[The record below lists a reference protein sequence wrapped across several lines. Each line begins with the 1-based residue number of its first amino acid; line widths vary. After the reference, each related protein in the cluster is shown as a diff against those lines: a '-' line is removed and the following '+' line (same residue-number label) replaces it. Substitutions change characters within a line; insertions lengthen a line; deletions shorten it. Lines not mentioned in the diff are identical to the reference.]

1 MRRPDAAH
9 WRAAE
14 ELELKAMSDR
24 GVFGPRIL
32 VKDLSPEQRK
42 KVVSTQWVYRLK
54 NRDGALLYRARLVCR
69 GDQQQE
75 EVDSYAPNLNVK
87 SLRVLCALA
96 AQQDLILENM
106 DFETAYLNAPT
117 SSELYLRPAPGSLL
131 PGEEPY
137 VVPLQRALYGV
148 RDSGKCWNDEITTS
162 LTEFGLKQSHYDPCV
177 FFMIVDT
184 KPTMIFEI
192 YTDDLISGH
201 HASTETEYQQ
211 IKSAIKK
218 RYATRD
224 VDLRLN
230 NFVGHR
236 ITQDLVAGTV
246 TLDQDEYIQSVLA
259 EFPSAKPVP
268 VPCKDDAA
276 TKILP
281 RDAPATD
288 YPYRRVLG
296 RTRYA
301 CNTRADIAFAQGFW
315 ERFSTAPGPEHVSG
329 VQYMLNYLAAHP
341 SAHLVYRKDRDVKF
355 LRINA
360 FSDSSWAD
368 CPATSCS
375 TEGSLLRL
383 GKGVIAFSS
392 RKQRITKKPDP
403 PEQTAF
409 DPLDPTNEPAQSAHE
424 AEYVSASN
432 TCKEIVW
439 LEELLTELQC
449 IDPES
454 TPSLAMDNRPA
465 IQTAFARGVLKGS
478 RHIRARFHKMRA
490 MAQAGELILEWL
502 PSDQNLSDI
511 FTKPLSKLPFRR
523 LRDLMLFMNDRDRPL
538 QAASFALRL
547 SHQLEQLR
555 TTD

>member
-1 MRRPDAAH
+1 
-9 WRAAE
+9 
-14 ELELKAMSDR
+14 
-24 GVFGPRIL
+24 
-32 VKDLSPEQRK
+32 
-42 KVVSTQWVYRLK
+42 
-54 NRDGALLYRARLVCR
+54 
-69 GDQQQE
+69 
-75 EVDSYAPNLNVK
+75 
-87 SLRVLCALA
+87 
-96 AQQDLILENM
+96 
-106 DFETAYLNAPT
+106 
-117 SSELYLRPAPGSLL
+117 
-131 PGEEPY
+131 
-137 VVPLQRALYGV
+137 
-148 RDSGKCWNDEITTS
+148 
-162 LTEFGLKQSHYDPCV
+162 
-177 FFMIVDT
+177 
-184 KPTMIFEI
+184 
-192 YTDDLISGH
+192 
-201 HASTETEYQQ
+201 
-211 IKSAIKK
+211 
-218 RYATRD
+218 
-224 VDLRLN
+224 
-230 NFVGHR
+230 
-236 ITQDLVAGTV
+236 
-246 TLDQDEYIQSVLA
+246 
-259 EFPSAKPVP
+259 
-268 VPCKDDAA
+268 
-276 TKILP
+276 
-281 RDAPATD
+281 
-288 YPYRRVLG
+288 
-296 RTRYA
+296 
-301 CNTRADIAFAQGFW
+301 
-315 ERFSTAPGPEHVSG
+315 
-329 VQYMLNYLAAHP
+329 MLNYLAAHP

-403 PEQTAF
+403 PEQAAF